1 LIDPAVAHQHVVDY
15 LAATGATARYP
26 GLRWAVVTG
35 TDRVVVHVAAP
46 LDLPLTLPGLERRT
60 TISATAA
67 SYVVVSD

>member
-1 LIDPAVAHQHVVDY
+1 
-15 LAATGATARYP
+15 
-26 GLRWAVVTG
+26 
-35 TDRVVVHVAAP
+35 VVVHVVAP